1 MLYNNGLYVC
11 ESKIIVPFWVVLYL
25 KFPGKTK
32 IWSEI
37 HNKCMIFLQEVLY
50 KSVISTL
57 PLLL

>member
-1 MLYNNGLYVC
+1 MLYNNELYVC

-50 KSVISTL
+50 KSV